1 MEMKGRYKMKVTQLK
16 DIVNGVTSE
25 VLGKE
30 DVVSEDLSNIID
42 VGNEIFDTDNV
53 DNYVKK
59 LIDRIGSVIFVN
71 RLYAGGVPSVLM
83 DSWEYGSIV
92 EKINADMPEAD
103 VNDSWNLQD
112 GQTYSQ
118 DTFYQP
124 KVSAKFFNSKVTFD
138 VKLSFTTEQV
148 KESFASVNELNGF
161 LSMLETGVKNSMTVK
176 LDGLIMRTINN
187 MTGQILNGS
196 NAMQKVNLLSLYN
209 QANGQTLTADKALMN
224 KDFLKFAGLI
234 IKKYQARITK
244 MSTLFNAG
252 AKPRFTTTDNLHTV
266 LLSDFADSADVYLMS
281 DTTHNEMV
289 SLPQHETVPY
299 WQGSGTAYAFNDVS
313 KIDAKINDGTKTAKE
328 VSQTGIL
335 GVMFDTNA
343 LGVSNLNQRT
353 TTAYNARAE
362 FYTNFYKMDA
372 GFFNDLNENFVVF
385 YIADASAPATASAP
399 TAG

>member
-1 MEMKGRYKMKVTQLK
+1 MKVTQLK
-16 DIVNGVTSE
+16 DIVNSVTSE
-25 VLGKE
+25 VLGKT
-30 DVVSEDLSNIID
+30 DVVNEDLTNLVD

-59 LIDRIGSVIFVN
+59 LIDRIGKVIFVN

-83 DSWEYGSIV
+83 DSWEYGSVV
-92 EKINADMPEAD
+92 EKISADMPEAD
-103 VNDSWNLQD
+103 ENASWNLQN

-148 KESFASVNELNGF
+148 KESFSNVNELNGF
-161 LSMLETGVKNSMTVK
+161 ISMLETGVKNSMTVK

-187 MTGQILNGS
+187 MTGQILNSANGL
-196 NAMQKVNLLSLYN
+196 QKVNLLTEYN
-209 QANGQTLTADKALMN
+209 AVSGQTLTANKALMD
-224 KDFLKFAGLI
+224 KDFLKFASLT

-252 AKPRFTTTDNLHTV
+252 GKARFTTTDNLHTV
-266 LLSDFADSADVYLMS
+266 LLSDFADSAEVYLMS
-281 DTTHNEMV
+281 DTYHNDTV
-289 SLPQHETVPY
+289 SLPNHETVPY
-299 WQGSGTAYAFNDVS
+299 WQGSGKSYAFNDIS
-313 KIDAKINDGTKTAKE
+313 KIDVKIDTGNKTPKA
-328 VSQTGIL
+328 VTQTGIL

-353 TTAYNARAE
+353 TTSYNARAE
-362 FYTNFYKMDA
+362 FYTNYYKMDA
-372 GFFNDLNENFVVF
+372 GYFNDLNENFVVF
-385 YIADASAPATASAP
+385 YIADP
-399 TAG
+399 TPGK

>member
-1 MEMKGRYKMKVTQLK
+1 MKVTQLK
-16 DIVNGVTSE
+16 DIVNTVTSE

-30 DVVSEDLSNIID
+30 DVVSEDLSNLVD
-42 VGNEIFDTDNV
+42 VGNEIINTDNV

-59 LIDRIGSVIFVN
+59 LIDRIGKVIFVN

-83 DSWEYGSIV
+83 DSWEFGSIV
-92 EKINADMPEAD
+92 EKISADMPDAD
-103 VNDSWNLQD
+103 ENDSWKLEN
-112 GQTYSQ
+112 GQEYSQ

-138 VKLSFTTEQV
+138 VKLSFTTQQV
-148 KESFASVNELNGF
+148 KESFASVNELNAF

-187 MTGQILNGS
+187 MTAQTLYKGQ
-196 NAMQKVNLLSLYN
+196 AMQKVNLLTAYN
-209 QANGQTLTADKALMN
+209 KATGQTLKSDKALLD
-224 KDFLKFAGLI
+224 KDFLKFASLV

-244 MSTLFNAG
+244 MSTLFNQGQKA
-252 AKPRFTTTDNLHTV
+252 RFTNINDLHTV
-266 LLSDFADSADVYLMS
+266 LLSDFADSAEVYLMS
-281 DTTHNEMV
+281 DTYHNDTV

-299 WQGSGTAYAFNDVS
+299 WQGSGKTYSFSDVS
-313 KIDAKINDGTKTAKE
+313 SIKVKINDGTKTAKD
-328 VSQTGIL
+328 VTQAGIV

-372 GFFNDLNENFVVF
+372 GYFNDLNENFVVF
-385 YIADASAPATASAP
+385 YIADTDY
-399 TAG
+399 TVGG

>member
-1 MEMKGRYKMKVTQLK
+1 MKVTQLK
-16 DIVNGVTSE
+16 DIVNTVTSE
-25 VLGKE
+25 VLGKQ
-30 DVVSEDLSNIID
+30 DVVSEDLSNLVD
-42 VGNEIFDTDNV
+42 VGNEIINTDNV

-59 LIDRIGSVIFVN
+59 LIDRIGKVVFVN

-83 DSWEYGSIV
+83 DSWEFGSIV
-92 EKINADMPEAD
+92 EKISADMPEAD
-103 VNDSWNLQD
+103 ENDSWKLED
-112 GQTYSQ
+112 GQEYSQ

-138 VKLSFTTEQV
+138 VKLSFTTQQV
-148 KESFASVNELNGF
+148 KESFASVNELNAF

-187 MTGQILNGS
+187 MTAQTLYKGQ
-196 NAMQKVNLLSLYN
+196 AMQKVNLLTAYN
-209 QANGQTLTADKALMN
+209 TATGQKLTANKALLD
-224 KDFLKFAGLI
+224 KDFLKFASLV

-244 MSTLFNAG
+244 MSKLFNQG
-252 AKPRFTTTDNLHTV
+252 EKERFTNINDLHTV
-266 LLSDFADSADVYLMS
+266 LLSDFADSAEVYLMS
-281 DTTHNEMV
+281 DTYHNDTV

-299 WQGSGTAYAFNDVS
+299 WQGSGKTYSFSDVS
-313 KIDAKINDGTKTAKE
+313 LIKVKINDGTKTAKD
-328 VSQTGIL
+328 VTQAGIV

-372 GFFNDLNENFVVF
+372 GYFNDLNENFVVF
-385 YIADASAPATASAP
+385 YISDTDF
-399 TAG
+399 TVGG

>member
-1 MEMKGRYKMKVTQLK
+1 MKVTQLK
-16 DIVNGVTSE
+16 DIVNSVSSE

-30 DVVSEDLSNIID
+30 DVLTEDLTNLVD
-42 VGNEIFDTDNV
+42 VGNEIIDTENV

-59 LIDRIGSVIFVN
+59 LIDRIGKVVFVN

-83 DSWEYGSIV
+83 DSWEFGSIV
-92 EKINADMPEAD
+92 EKISADMPEAD

-138 VKLSFTTEQV
+138 VKLSFTTQQV
-148 KESFASVNELNGF
+148 KESFTSVNELNAF
-161 LSMLETGVKNSMTVK
+161 ISMLETGVKNSMTVK

-187 MTGQILNGS
+187 MTAQVLNGGQ
-196 NAMQKVNLLSLYN
+196 AMQKVNLLSQYN
-209 QANGQTLTADKALMN
+209 TASGNKLTADTALQD
-224 KDFLKFAGLI
+224 KDFLKFASLI
-234 IKKYQARITK
+234 VKKYQARITK
-244 MSTLFNAG
+244 MSTLFNQG
-252 AKPRFTTTDNLHTV
+252 AKARFTNTNDLHTV
-266 LLSDFADSADVYLMS
+266 LLSDFADSAEVYLMS
-281 DTTHNEMV
+281 DTYHNETV

-299 WQGSGTAYAFNDVS
+299 WQGSGTTYGFNDIS
-313 KIDAKINDGTKTAKE
+313 SIDAKIATGKTTKE
-328 VSQTGIL
+328 VKQSGIL

-372 GFFNDLNENFVVF
+372 GYFNDLNENFVVF
-385 YIADASAPATASAP
+385 YIADPTTPAK
-399 TAG
+399 

>member
-1 MEMKGRYKMKVTQLK
+1 MKVTQLK
-16 DIVNGVTSE
+16 DIVNTVTSE

-30 DVVSEDLSNIID
+30 DVVSEDLSNLVD
-42 VGNEIFDTDNV
+42 VGNEIINTDNV

-59 LIDRIGSVIFVN
+59 LIDRIGKVIFVN

-83 DSWEYGSIV
+83 DSWEFGSIV
-92 EKINADMPEAD
+92 EKISADMPEANE
-103 VNDSWNLQD
+103 NDSWKLEN
-112 GQTYSQ
+112 GQEYSQ

-138 VKLSFTTEQV
+138 VKLSFTTQQV
-148 KESFASVNELNGF
+148 KESFASVNELNAF

-187 MTGQILNGS
+187 MTAQTLYKGQ
-196 NAMQKVNLLSLYN
+196 AMQKVNLLTAYN
-209 QANGQTLTADKALMN
+209 KATGQTLKSDKALLD
-224 KDFLKFAGLI
+224 KDFLKFASLV

-244 MSTLFNAG
+244 MSTLFNQGQKA
-252 AKPRFTTTDNLHTV
+252 RFTNINDLHTV
-266 LLSDFADSADVYLMS
+266 LLSDFADSAEVYLMS
-281 DTTHNEMV
+281 DTYHNDTV

-299 WQGSGTAYAFNDVS
+299 WQGSGKTYSFSDVS
-313 KIDAKINDGTKTAKE
+313 SIKVKINDGTKTAKD
-328 VSQTGIL
+328 VTQAGIV

-372 GFFNDLNENFVVF
+372 GYFNDLNENFVVF
-385 YIADASAPATASAP
+385 YIADTDF
-399 TAG
+399 TVGG

>member
-1 MEMKGRYKMKVTQLK
+1 MKVTQLK
-16 DIVNGVTSE
+16 DIVNSTTSE
-25 VLGKE
+25 VLGKT
-30 DVVSEDLSNIID
+30 DVVNDDLSNLVD

-59 LIDRIGSVIFVN
+59 LIDRIGKVIFVN

-83 DSWEYGSIV
+83 DSWEYGSVV
-92 EKINADMPEAD
+92 EKISADMPEAD
-103 VNDSWNLQD
+103 ENDSWNLQD

-148 KESFASVNELNGF
+148 KESFSNVNELNGF
-161 LSMLETGVKNSMTVK
+161 ISMLETGVKNSMTVK

-187 MTGQILNGS
+187 MTGQILNSANGL
-196 NAMQKVNLLSLYN
+196 QKVNLLSEYN
-209 QANGQTLTADKALMN
+209 KVSGQTLTADKALMD
-224 KDFLKFAGLI
+224 KDFLKFASLT

-252 AKPRFTTTDNLHTV
+252 GKARFTTTDNLHTV
-266 LLSDFADSADVYLMS
+266 LLSDFADSAEVYLLS
-281 DTTHNEMV
+281 DTYHNDTV
-289 SLPQHETVPY
+289 SLPNHETVPY
-299 WQGSGTAYAFNDVS
+299 WQGSGKSYAFDDIS
-313 KIDAKINDGTKTAKE
+313 KIDVKIDAGNKTPKQ
-328 VSQTGIL
+328 VTQTGIL

-353 TTAYNARAE
+353 TTSYNARAE
-362 FYTNFYKMDA
+362 FYTNYYKMDA
-372 GFFNDLNENFVVF
+372 GYFNDLNENFVVF
-385 YIADASAPATASAP
+385 YIADQAK
-399 TAG
+399 

>member
-1 MEMKGRYKMKVTQLK
+1 MKVTQLK
-16 DIVNGVTSE
+16 EIVNTVTSE
-25 VLGKE
+25 ILGKE
-30 DVVSEDLSNIID
+30 DVVSEDLSNLVD
-42 VGNEIFDTDNV
+42 VGNEIINSDNV

-59 LIDRIGSVIFVN
+59 LIDRIGKVIFVN

-83 DSWEYGSIV
+83 DNWEFGSIV
-92 EKINADMPEAD
+92 EKISADMPDAD
-103 VNDSWNLQD
+103 ENDSWKLEN
-112 GQTYSQ
+112 GQEYSQ

-138 VKLSFTTEQV
+138 VKLSFTTQQV
-148 KESFASVNELNGF
+148 KESFSSVNELNAF

-187 MTGQILNGS
+187 MTAQTLYKGQ
-196 NAMQKVNLLSLYN
+196 AMQKVNLLTAYN
-209 QANGQTLTADKALMN
+209 KATGQTLKADKALLD
-224 KDFLKFAGLI
+224 KDFLKFASLV

-244 MSTLFNAG
+244 MSKLFNQGEKA
-252 AKPRFTTTDNLHTV
+252 RFTNINDLHTV
-266 LLSDFADSADVYLMS
+266 LLSDFADSAEVYLMS
-281 DTTHNEMV
+281 DTYHNDTV

-299 WQGSGTAYAFNDVS
+299 WQGSGKTYSFSDVS
-313 KIDAKINDGTKTAKE
+313 TIKVKISDGTKTAKD
-328 VSQTGIL
+328 VTQAGII

-372 GFFNDLNENFVVF
+372 GYFNDLNENFVVF
-385 YIADASAPATASAP
+385 YIADTDF
-399 TAG
+399 TAGA

>member
-1 MEMKGRYKMKVTQLK
+1 MLQYTVMKGTNDMKVTQLK
-16 DIVNGVTSE
+16 DIVNSATSE

-30 DVVSEDLSNIID
+30 NVLTEDLTNLVD

-59 LIDRIGSVIFVN
+59 LIDRIGQVIFVN

-83 DSWEYGSIV
+83 DSWEYGSVV
-92 EKINADMPEAD
+92 EKISADMPEAD
-103 VNDSWNLQD
+103 ENDSWNLQN

-138 VKLSFTTEQV
+138 VKLSFTTQQV
-148 KESFASVNELNGF
+148 KESFSNVNELNGF
-161 LSMLETGVKNSMTVK
+161 ISMLETGVKNSMTVK

-187 MTGQILNGS
+187 MTGQILNSANGL
-196 NAMQKVNLLSLYN
+196 QKVNLLTEYN
-209 QANGQTLTADKALMN
+209 TASGQTLTANKALMD
-224 KDFLKFAGLI
+224 KDFLKFASLT

-252 AKPRFTTTDNLHTV
+252 GKARFTTTDNLHTV
-266 LLSDFADSADVYLMS
+266 LLSDFADSAEVYLMS
-281 DTTHNEMV
+281 DTYHNDTV
-289 SLPQHETVPY
+289 SLPNHETVPY
-299 WQGSGTAYAFNDVS
+299 WQGSGKSYAFNDIS
-313 KIDAKINDGTKTAKE
+313 KIDVKIDAGNKTPKA
-328 VSQTGIL
+328 VTQTGIL

-353 TTAYNARAE
+353 TTSYNARAE
-362 FYTNFYKMDA
+362 FYTNYYKMDA
-372 GFFNDLNENFVVF
+372 GYFNDLNENFVVF
-385 YIADASAPATASAP
+385 YIADPAK
-399 TAG
+399 

>member
-1 MEMKGRYKMKVTQLK
+1 MKVTQLK
-16 DIVNGVTSE
+16 EIVNTVTSE

-30 DVVSEDLSNIID
+30 DVVSEDLSNLVD
-42 VGNEIFDTDNV
+42 VGNEIINSENV

-59 LIDRIGSVIFVN
+59 LIDRIGKVIFVN

-83 DSWEYGSIV
+83 DSWEFGSIV
-92 EKINADMPEAD
+92 EKISADMPDAD
-103 VNDSWNLQD
+103 ENDSWKLEN
-112 GQTYSQ
+112 GQEYSQ

-138 VKLSFTTEQV
+138 VKLSFTTQQV
-148 KESFASVNELNGF
+148 KESFSSVNELNAF

-176 LDGLIMRTINN
+176 LDSLIMRTINN
-187 MTGQILNGS
+187 MTAQTLYKGQ
-196 NAMQKVNLLSLYN
+196 AMQKVNLLTAYN
-209 QANGQTLTADKALMN
+209 KATGQTLKADKALLD
-224 KDFLKFAGLI
+224 KDFLKFASLV

-244 MSTLFNAG
+244 MSKLFNQGEKA
-252 AKPRFTTTDNLHTV
+252 RFTNINDLHTV
-266 LLSDFADSADVYLMS
+266 LLSDFADSAEVYLMS
-281 DTTHNEMV
+281 DTYHNDTV

-299 WQGSGTAYAFNDVS
+299 WQGSGKTYSFSDVS
-313 KIDAKINDGTKTAKE
+313 TIRVKISDGTKTAKD
-328 VSQTGIL
+328 VTQAGII

-372 GFFNDLNENFVVF
+372 GYFNDLNENFVVF
-385 YIADASAPATASAP
+385 YIADTDF
-399 TAG
+399 TAGS

>member
-1 MEMKGRYKMKVTQLK
+1 MKVTQLK
-16 DIVNGVTSE
+16 EIVNSATSE
-25 VLGKE
+25 VLGKT
-30 DVVSEDLSNIID
+30 DVVNDDLTNLVD

-59 LIDRIGSVIFVN
+59 LIDRIGQVIFVN

-83 DSWEYGSIV
+83 DSWEYGSVV
-92 EKINADMPEAD
+92 EKISADMPEAD
-103 VNDSWNLQD
+103 ENDSWNLQN

-148 KESFASVNELNGF
+148 KESFSNVNELNGF
-161 LSMLETGVKNSMTVK
+161 ISMLETGVKNSMTVK

-187 MTGQILNGS
+187 MTGQILNSANGL
-196 NAMQKVNLLSLYN
+196 QKVNLLTEYN
-209 QANGQTLTADKALMN
+209 TASGQTLTANKALMD
-224 KDFLKFAGLI
+224 KDFLKFASLT

-252 AKPRFTTTDNLHTV
+252 GKARFTTTDNLHTV
-266 LLSDFADSADVYLMS
+266 LLSDFADSAEVYLLS
-281 DTTHNEMV
+281 DTYHNDTV
-289 SLPQHETVPY
+289 SLPNHETVPY
-299 WQGSGTAYAFNDVS
+299 WQGSGKSYAFNDIS
-313 KIDAKINDGTKTAKE
+313 KIDVKIDTGNKTPKA
-328 VSQTGIL
+328 VTQTGIL

-353 TTAYNARAE
+353 TTSYNARAE
-362 FYTNFYKMDA
+362 FYTNYYKMDA
-372 GFFNDLNENFVVF
+372 GYFNDLNENFVVF
-385 YIADASAPATASAP
+385 YIADPAK
-399 TAG
+399 

>member
-1 MEMKGRYKMKVTQLK
+1 
-16 DIVNGVTSE
+16 
-25 VLGKE
+25 
-30 DVVSEDLSNIID
+30 
-42 VGNEIFDTDNV
+42 
-53 DNYVKK
+53 
-59 LIDRIGSVIFVN
+59 
-71 RLYAGGVPSVLM
+71 M
-83 DSWEYGSIV
+83 DSWEFGSIV
-92 EKINADMPEAD
+92 EKISADMPEAD

-138 VKLSFTTEQV
+138 VKLSFTTQQV
-148 KESFASVNELNGF
+148 KESFTSVNDLNAF
-161 LSMLETGVKNSMTVK
+161 ISMLETGVKNSMTVK

-187 MTGQILNGS
+187 MTAQVINGGQP
-196 NAMQKVNLLSLYN
+196 MQKVNLLEQYN
-209 QANGQTLTADKALMN
+209 AISGKKLTADNVLLD
-224 KDFLKFAGLI
+224 KDFLKFASLI

-244 MSTLFNAG
+244 MSTLFNQGEQA
-252 AKPRFTTTDNLHTV
+252 RFTNTTDLHTV

-281 DTTHNEMV
+281 DTYHNETV

-299 WQGSGTAYAFNDVS
+299 WQGSGKTYGFNDISTIDV
-313 KIDAKINDGTKTAKE
+313 KIDTGNKTPKE
-328 VSQTGIL
+328 IKQGGIL

-372 GFFNDLNENFVVF
+372 GYFNDLNENFVVF
-385 YIADASAPATASAP
+385 YIADETPATK
-399 TAG
+399 

>member
-1 MEMKGRYKMKVTQLK
+1 MKVTQLK

-30 DVVSEDLSNIID
+30 NVVNEDLSNLVD
-42 VGNEIFDTDNV
+42 VGNEIFDSDNV

-59 LIDRIGSVIFVN
+59 LIDRIGQVIFVN

-83 DSWEYGSIV
+83 DSWEYGSVV
-92 EKINADMPEAD
+92 EKISADMPEAD
-103 VNDSWNLQD
+103 ENDSWQLQD

-148 KESFASVNELNGF
+148 KESFSNVNELNGF
-161 LSMLETGVKNSMTVK
+161 ISMLETGVKNSMTVK

-187 MTGQILNGS
+187 MTGQILNSANGL
-196 NAMQKVNLLSLYN
+196 QKVNLLTEYN
-209 QANGQTLTADKALMN
+209 AVSGQTLTANKALMD
-224 KDFLKFAGLI
+224 KDFLKFASLT

-252 AKPRFTTTDNLHTV
+252 GKARFTTTDNLHTV
-266 LLSDFADSADVYLMS
+266 LLSDFADSAEVYLLS
-281 DTTHNEMV
+281 DTYHNDTV
-289 SLPQHETVPY
+289 SLPNHETVPY
-299 WQGSGTAYAFNDVS
+299 WQGSGKSYAFDDIS
-313 KIDAKINDGTKTAKE
+313 KIDVKIDAGNKTPKQ
-328 VSQTGIL
+328 VTQTGIL

-353 TTAYNARAE
+353 TTSYNARAE
-362 FYTNFYKMDA
+362 FYTNYYKMDA
-372 GFFNDLNENFVVF
+372 GYFNDLNENFVVF
-385 YIADASAPATASAP
+385 YIADQPK
-399 TAG
+399 

>member
-1 MEMKGRYKMKVTQLK
+1 MLPYTEMKGTNSMKVTQLK
-16 DIVNGVTSE
+16 DIVNSATSE
-25 VLGKE
+25 VLGKT
-30 DVVSEDLSNIID
+30 DVVNDDLSNLVD

-59 LIDRIGSVIFVN
+59 LIDRIGQVIFVN

-83 DSWEYGSIV
+83 DSWEYGSVV
-92 EKINADMPEAD
+92 EKISADMPEAD
-103 VNDSWNLQD
+103 ENDSWNLQN

-148 KESFASVNELNGF
+148 KESFSNVNELNGF
-161 LSMLETGVKNSMTVK
+161 ISMLETGVKNSMTVK

-187 MTGQILNGS
+187 MTGQILNSANGL
-196 NAMQKVNLLSLYN
+196 QKVNLLTEYN
-209 QANGQTLTADKALMN
+209 TASGQTLTANKALMD
-224 KDFLKFAGLI
+224 KDFLKFASLT

-252 AKPRFTTTDNLHTV
+252 GKARFTTTDNLHTV
-266 LLSDFADSADVYLMS
+266 LLSDFADSAEVYLLS
-281 DTTHNEMV
+281 DTYHNDTV
-289 SLPQHETVPY
+289 SLPNHETVPY
-299 WQGSGTAYAFNDVS
+299 WQGSGKSYAFNDIS
-313 KIDAKINDGTKTAKE
+313 KIDVKIDAGNKTPKQ
-328 VSQTGIL
+328 VTQTGIL

-353 TTAYNARAE
+353 TTSYNARAE
-362 FYTNFYKMDA
+362 FYTNYYKMDA
-372 GFFNDLNENFVVF
+372 GYFNDLNENFVVF
-385 YIADASAPATASAP
+385 YIADPAK
-399 TAG
+399 

>member
-1 MEMKGRYKMKVTQLK
+1 MKVTQLK
-16 DIVNGVTSE
+16 DIVNTVTSE

-30 DVVSEDLSNIID
+30 DVVSEDLSNLVD
-42 VGNEIFDTDNV
+42 VGNEIINTDNV

-59 LIDRIGSVIFVN
+59 LIDRIGKVIFVN

-83 DSWEYGSIV
+83 DSWEFGSIV
-92 EKINADMPEAD
+92 EKISADMPDAD
-103 VNDSWNLQD
+103 ENDSWKLEN
-112 GQTYSQ
+112 GQEYSQ

-138 VKLSFTTEQV
+138 VKLSFTTQQV
-148 KESFASVNELNGF
+148 KESFASVNELNAF

-176 LDGLIMRTINN
+176 LDSLIMRTINN
-187 MTGQILNGS
+187 MTAQTLYKGQ
-196 NAMQKVNLLSLYN
+196 AMQKVNLLTTYN
-209 QANGQTLTADKALMN
+209 TATGQKLTADKALLD
-224 KDFLKFAGLI
+224 KDFLKFASLI

-244 MSTLFNAG
+244 MSTLFNQGGKA
-252 AKPRFTTTDNLHTV
+252 RFTNINELHTV
-266 LLSDFADSADVYLMS
+266 LLSDFADSAEVYLMS
-281 DTTHNEMV
+281 DTYHNDTV

-299 WQGSGTAYAFNDVS
+299 WQGSGKTYSFSDVS
-313 KIDAKINDGTKTAKE
+313 SIKVKINDGTKTAKD
-328 VSQTGIL
+328 VKQAGIV

-372 GFFNDLNENFVVF
+372 GYFNDLNENFVVF
-385 YIADASAPATASAP
+385 YISDTDFV
-399 TAG
+399 AGA

>member
-1 MEMKGRYKMKVTQLK
+1 MKVTQLK
-16 DIVNGVTSE
+16 DIVNTVTSE

-30 DVVSEDLSNIID
+30 DVVSEDLSNLVD
-42 VGNEIFDTDNV
+42 VGNEIINTDNV

-59 LIDRIGSVIFVN
+59 LIDRIGKVIFVN

-83 DSWEYGSIV
+83 DSWEFGSIV
-92 EKINADMPEAD
+92 EKISADMPDAD
-103 VNDSWNLQD
+103 ENDSWKLEN
-112 GQTYSQ
+112 GQEYSQ

-138 VKLSFTTEQV
+138 VKLSFTTQQV
-148 KESFASVNELNGF
+148 KESFASVNELNAF

-187 MTGQILNGS
+187 MTAQTLYKGQ
-196 NAMQKVNLLSLYN
+196 AMQKVNLLTAYN
-209 QANGQTLTADKALMN
+209 TATGQKLTANNVLLDKN
-224 KDFLKFAGLI
+224 FLKFASLV

-244 MSTLFNAG
+244 MSTLFNQGQKA
-252 AKPRFTTTDNLHTV
+252 RFTNINDLHTV
-266 LLSDFADSADVYLMS
+266 LLSDFADSAEVYLMS
-281 DTTHNEMV
+281 DTYHNDTV

-299 WQGSGTAYAFNDVS
+299 WQGSGKTYSFSDVS
-313 KIDAKINDGTKTAKE
+313 SIKVKINDGTKTAKD
-328 VSQTGIL
+328 VSQTGIV

-372 GFFNDLNENFVVF
+372 GYFNDLNENFVVF
-385 YIADASAPATASAP
+385 YIADTDFVV
-399 TAG
+399 GG

>member
-1 MEMKGRYKMKVTQLK
+1 MKGTNSMKVTQLK
-16 DIVNGVTSE
+16 EIVNSATSE
-25 VLGKE
+25 VLGKT
-30 DVVSEDLSNIID
+30 DVVNDDLSNLVD

-59 LIDRIGSVIFVN
+59 LIDRIGQVIFVN

-83 DSWEYGSIV
+83 DSWEYGSVV
-92 EKINADMPEAD
+92 EKISADMPEAD
-103 VNDSWNLQD
+103 ENDSWNLQD

-148 KESFASVNELNGF
+148 KESFSNVNELNGF
-161 LSMLETGVKNSMTVK
+161 ISMLETGVKNSMTVK

-187 MTGQILNGS
+187 MTGQILNSANGL
-196 NAMQKVNLLSLYN
+196 QKVNLLTEYN
-209 QANGQTLTADKALMN
+209 TASGQTLTANKALMD
-224 KDFLKFAGLI
+224 KDFLKFASLT

-252 AKPRFTTTDNLHTV
+252 GKARFTTTDNLHTV
-266 LLSDFADSADVYLMS
+266 LLSDFADSAEVYLLS
-281 DTTHNEMV
+281 DTYHNDTV
-289 SLPQHETVPY
+289 SLPNHETVPY
-299 WQGSGTAYAFNDVS
+299 WQGSGKSYAFNDIS
-313 KIDAKINDGTKTAKE
+313 KIDVKIDAGNKTPKA
-328 VSQTGIL
+328 VTQTGIL

-353 TTAYNARAE
+353 TTSYNARAE
-362 FYTNFYKMDA
+362 FYTNYYKMDA
-372 GFFNDLNENFVVF
+372 GYFNDLNENFVVF
-385 YIADASAPATASAP
+385 YIADPAK
-399 TAG
+399 

>member
-1 MEMKGRYKMKVTQLK
+1 MKVTQLK
-16 DIVNGVTSE
+16 DIVNSTTSE
-25 VLGKE
+25 VLGKT
-30 DVVSEDLSNIID
+30 DVVNDDLSNLVD

-59 LIDRIGSVIFVN
+59 LIDRIGKVIFVN

-83 DSWEYGSIV
+83 DSWEYGSVV
-92 EKINADMPEAD
+92 EKISADMPEAD
-103 VNDSWNLQD
+103 ENDSWNLQD

-148 KESFASVNELNGF
+148 KESFSNVNELNGF
-161 LSMLETGVKNSMTVK
+161 ISMLETGVKNSMTVK

-187 MTGQILNGS
+187 MTGQILNSANGL
-196 NAMQKVNLLSLYN
+196 QKVNLLTEYN
-209 QANGQTLTADKALMN
+209 AVSGQTLTANKALMD
-224 KDFLKFAGLI
+224 KDFLKFASLT

-252 AKPRFTTTDNLHTV
+252 GKARFTTTDNLHTV
-266 LLSDFADSADVYLMS
+266 LLSDFADSAEVYLLS
-281 DTTHNEMV
+281 DTYHNDTV
-289 SLPQHETVPY
+289 SLPNHETVPY
-299 WQGSGTAYAFNDVS
+299 WQGSGKSYAFDDIS
-313 KIDAKINDGTKTAKE
+313 KIDVKIDAGNKTPKQ
-328 VSQTGIL
+328 VTQTGIL

-353 TTAYNARAE
+353 TTSYNARAE
-362 FYTNFYKMDA
+362 FYTNYYKMDA
-372 GFFNDLNENFVVF
+372 GYFNDLNENFVVF
-385 YIADASAPATASAP
+385 YIADQPK
-399 TAG
+399 

>member
-1 MEMKGRYKMKVTQLK
+1 MKVTQLK
-16 DIVNGVTSE
+16 DIVNNVTSE

-30 DVVSEDLSNIID
+30 NVLAEDLSNLVD
-42 VGNEIFDTDNV
+42 VGNEIVDSENV

-59 LIDRIGSVIFVN
+59 LIDRIGKVIFVN

-83 DSWEYGSIV
+83 DSWEFGSIV
-92 EKINADMPEAD
+92 EKISADMPDAEE
-103 VNDSWNLQD
+103 NDSWQLQN

-148 KESFASVNELNGF
+148 KESFASVNELNAF

-187 MTGQILNGS
+187 FTGQIINSGQ
-196 NAMQKVNLLSLYN
+196 AMQKVNLLADYN
-209 QANGQTLTADKALMN
+209 TATGQTLKANKALLD
-224 KDFLKFAGLI
+224 KDFLKYASLV

-244 MSTLFNAG
+244 MSTLFNQGGKA
-252 AKPRFTTTDNLHTV
+252 RFTNINDLHTV
-266 LLSDFADSADVYLMS
+266 LLSDFADSAEVYLMS
-281 DTTHNEMV
+281 DTYHNDTV

-299 WQGSGTAYAFNDVS
+299 WQGSGKNYDFNSISSIDV
-313 KIDAKINDGTKTAKE
+313 KINAGNKTAKE
-328 VSQTGIL
+328 IKQTGIV

-372 GFFNDLNENFVVF
+372 GYFNDLNENFVVF
-385 YIADASAPATASAP
+385 YIADPVSAG
-399 TAG
+399 AGA

>member
-1 MEMKGRYKMKVTQLK
+1 MKVTQLK
-16 DIVNGVTSE
+16 DIVNNVTSE

-30 DVVSEDLSNIID
+30 DVLAEDLSNLVD
-42 VGNEIFDTDNV
+42 VGNEIVDSENV

-59 LIDRIGSVIFVN
+59 LIDRIGKVVFVN

-83 DSWEYGSIV
+83 DSWEFGSIV
-92 EKINADMPEAD
+92 EKISADMPEAD
-103 VNDSWNLQD
+103 ENDSWNLKD

-148 KESFASVNELNGF
+148 KESFSSVNELNAF

-187 MTGQILNGS
+187 FTGQIINSGQ
-196 NAMQKVNLLSLYN
+196 AMQKVNLLSEYN
-209 QANGQTLTADKALMN
+209 TASGQKLTADKALLD
-224 KDFLKFAGLI
+224 KDFLKFASLV

-244 MSTLFNAG
+244 MSTLFNQGGKA
-252 AKPRFTTTDNLHTV
+252 RFTNINDLHTV
-266 LLSDFADSADVYLMS
+266 LLSDFADSAEVYLMS
-281 DTTHNEMV
+281 DTYHNDTV

-299 WQGSGTAYAFNDVS
+299 WQGSGKKYDFNSISSIDV
-313 KIDAKINDGTKTAKE
+313 KIDAGNKTAKE
-328 VSQTGIL
+328 IKQSGII

-372 GFFNDLNENFVVF
+372 GYFNDLNENFVVF
-385 YIADASAPATASAP
+385 YIADTTSTGVGA
-399 TAG
+399 